1 MTNKRRT
8 KQGIFEE
15 AINIGYLQ
23 EMYSPIFDKNFSEMT
38 NDEIKQQLDYWVEND
53 YELFKKFVEVKK

>member
-8 KQGIFEE
+8 KQAIFEKV
-15 AINIGYLQ
+15 INCGYLQ
-23 EMYSPIFDKNFSEMT
+23 EMYSPIFDKKFSEMT
-38 NDEIKQQLDYWVEND
+38 NDEIKQQLDYWVEKD

>member
-8 KQGIFEE
+8 KQDIFEK
-15 AINIGYLQ
+15 AINCGYLQ
-23 EMYSPIFDKNFSEMT
+23 EMYSPIFDKKFSEMT

-53 YELFKKFVEVKK
+53 YELSKKVVEVKK

>member
-8 KQGIFEE
+8 KQDIFEK
-15 AINIGYLQ
+15 AINFGYLQ
-23 EMYSPIFDKNFSEMT
+23 EMYSPIFDKKFSEMT

-53 YELFKKFVEVKK
+53 YELSKKVVEVKK

>member
-8 KQGIFEE
+8 KQDIFEK

-23 EMYSPIFDKNFSEMT
+23 EMYSPIFDKKFSEMT

-53 YELFKKFVEVKK
+53 YELVKKIEEVKK